1 MYYSKLIFIIINL
14 LFLGSNYGT
23 ISHQYPLKE
32 SQHEES
38 EPEKL
43 LENEEKEL
51 SKHLRNFYTSP
62 PKIGGYGYVEGCI
75 GKPYE
80 YISSPYNREQE
91 LNAHARL
98 MSKKKN
104 VTVTPFIGSSHETP
118 CFDPNPFKGLT
129 PFIIAPKPKVD
140 LPSITWKPNAG
151 CSSFLN
157 PFPEYK
163 PPYPQPSKVELQS
176 QIREKLQLR
185 KTQTMTDLKFKPVGA
200 TCHSYPIKSLIQ
212 MNIPKSPSAHV
223 RSMIKTLKQS
233 K

>member
-1 MYYSKLIFIIINL
+1 M
-14 LFLGSNYGT
+14 G
-23 ISHQYPLKE
+23 
-32 SQHEES
+32 
-38 EPEKL
+38 
-43 LENEEKEL
+43 L
-51 SKHLRNFYTSP
+51 SK
-62 PKIGGYGYVEGCI
+62 
-75 GKPYE
+75 KP
-80 YISSPYNREQE
+80 
-91 LNAHARL
+91 
-98 MSKKKN
+98 M
-104 VTVTPFIGSSHETP
+104 
-118 CFDPNPFKGLT
+118 T

-212 MNIPKSPSAHV
+212 MNIPKSPSAHIEKEV
-223 RSMIKTLKQS
+223 RETNHQR
-233 K
+233 